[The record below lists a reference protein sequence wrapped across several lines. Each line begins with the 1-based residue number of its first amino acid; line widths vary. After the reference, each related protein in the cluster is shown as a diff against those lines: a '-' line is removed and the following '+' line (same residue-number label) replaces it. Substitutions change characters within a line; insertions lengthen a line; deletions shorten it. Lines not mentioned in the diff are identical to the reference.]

1 MYVCTYVR
9 TYVPANLIRTI
20 MSLDWA
26 KFEANE
32 KDLESDGALW
42 DLYERWCKVFN
53 QERDREEM
61 ARRFSYFKK
70 TVLRVEQNKKSDL
83 PYRLG
88 INHFADGKLREL
100 CIESG
105 SMNFRQRRSCSTS
118 LSYGSEVRGQ
128 ARRKRASRRNRNL
141 KSICN

>member
-1 MYVCTYVR
+1 M
-9 TYVPANLIRTI
+9 PK
-20 MSLDWA
+20 A
-26 KFEANE
+26 KFVAQE
-32 KDLESDGALW
+32 KDLDSDEAMW
-42 DLYERWCKVFN
+42 ALYERWCKFFN
-53 QERDREEM
+53 QKRDREEM
-61 ARRFSYFKK
+61 ARRFSSFKE
-70 TVLRVEQNKKSDL
+70 TVLRVEKNKKSNL
-83 PYRLG
+83 PYRLA
-88 INHFADGKLREL
+88 INKFADGKLREL